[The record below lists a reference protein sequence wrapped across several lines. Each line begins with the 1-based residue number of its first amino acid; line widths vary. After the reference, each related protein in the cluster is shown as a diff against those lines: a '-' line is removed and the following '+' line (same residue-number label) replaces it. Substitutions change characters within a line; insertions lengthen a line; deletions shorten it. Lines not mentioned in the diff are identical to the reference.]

1 MLHRFQDIRVE
12 FKYPFRDI
20 PQCYNVSGGGGS
32 YSLEVL
38 SDCWFRSFRGGSGG
52 GREWGGGGV
61 CVCVST
67 NYYVGYGERCV
78 WLTQKLLPCLL
89 RPLGVVSSLL
99 AEISVYG
106 ILCQCLVHL
115 CVQRGREREGGRERI
130 MIDLLVIAGQLVI
143 PP

>member
-1 MLHRFQDIRVE
+1 ML
-12 FKYPFRDI
+12 
-20 PQCYNVSGGGGS
+20 QCFILGGGGS

-52 GREWGGGGV
+52 GKLGGGGGGGD
-61 CVCVST
+61 VCVST

-78 WLTQKLLPCLL
+78 WLTQKLLRCLL
-89 RPLGVVSSLL
+89 RPLGVISSLL

-115 CVQRGREREGGRERI
+115 CVQRGREREGGRERENH
-130 MIDLLVIAGQLVI
+130 D
-143 PP
+143 

>member
-20 PQCYNVSGGGGS
+20 PQCYNVSSWEGEVATPWRSYQIAGLGPSEGEVEAGS
-32 YSLEVL
+32 
-38 SDCWFRSFRGGSGG
+38 
-52 GREWGGGGV
+52 WGGGGGGD
-61 CVCVST
+61 VCVST

-78 WLTQKLLPCLL
+78 WLTQKLLRCLL
-89 RPLGVVSSLL
+89 RPLGVISSLL

-115 CVQRGREREGGRERI
+115 CVQRGREREGGRERENH
-130 MIDLLVIAGQLVI
+130 D
-143 PP
+143 